1 MAHAER
7 PQLDDRPE
15 PVITVDDG
23 LLRHVEAGDYVATI
37 EPTRRLSQ
45 KALDVL
51 YEATLSACQR
61 EVGIGVTLKLIQHVR
76 ANLEYYVAYFAAK
89 SRVTYF
95 CTDRV
100 EDAIKIRLCLE
111 RLGRHQ
117 KVLLLY
123 ACAPEFANLYAAY
136 GIEPCVFDP
145 WWIEQAL
152 LHKSSLK
159 DPLKIHLWVDV
170 GMSREGMLPTDIGTI
185 LPSLARDGI
194 VVEGVATHFNAVA
207 QDHAIQKSRFE
218 DVLRVLGDHGI
229 RPRVVHAIASHNGL
243 GYSDFTGSLSP
254 GKAKLDVLYDMVRP
268 GCALGMGARW
278 NLDSRQE
285 EVLRIAI
292 PIREARI
299 AHIKE
304 VPAGWN
310 LGYWDNK
317 LAAGK
322 RIGVLEA
329 TRLSSLRYETF
340 QRRGGAEAER
350 LRSML
355 SHGSIAAIDLS
366 RGEWQVGDMLTCRT
380 TMWMCFLT
388 RGFDRK
394 EDGSCLVAVKDA
406 ASGKTAHVRVVTQE
420 LPNEHL
426 LHNIEQSVGLL
437 LNHQLE
443 CVTRK
448 KRMAWFVKDLLTQT
462 FYAALILTNRIRPL
476 AERVNSVLVP
486 INCA

>member
-1 MAHAER
+1 MYMAHAEQR
-7 PQLDDRPE
+7 QLDDRPQ
-15 PVITVDDG
+15 PVIAVDDD
-23 LLRHVEAGDYVATI
+23 LLRHVAAGDYVATI

-45 KALDVL
+45 QALDVL

-61 EVGIGVTLKLIQHVR
+61 EVSIGVTLKLFQHVR

-111 RLGRHQ
+111 RLGRRQ

-123 ACAPEFANLYAAY
+123 AWAPELANLYVT
-136 GIEPCVFDP
+136 C
-145 WWIEQAL
+145 
-152 LHKSSLK
+152 
-159 DPLKIHLWVDV
+159 
-170 GMSREGMLPTDIGTI
+170 
-185 LPSLARDGI
+185 
-194 VVEGVATHFNAVA
+194 
-207 QDHAIQKSRFE
+207 
-218 DVLRVLGDHGI
+218 
-229 RPRVVHAIASHNGL
+229 
-243 GYSDFTGSLSP
+243 
-254 GKAKLDVLYDMVRP
+254 
-268 GCALGMGARW
+268 CALGMGPRW
-278 NLDSRQE
+278 NLGSHQE

-292 PIREARI
+292 PIRAARI

-310 LGYWDNK
+310 LGYWENK
-317 LAAGK
+317 HEARK

-329 TRLSSLRYETF
+329 TRLSSLKYEAF
-340 QRRGGAEAER
+340 QRRPGAEEAET

-355 SHGSIAAIDLS
+355 SHGSIAALDLS
-366 RGEWQVGDMLTCRT
+366 HGEWKVGDMLACRT
-380 TMWMCFLT
+380 TMWMCFLS

-406 ASGKTAHVRVVTQE
+406 VSGKTTHVRVVTQE

-426 LHNIEQSVGLL
+426 LHNIEQSVGML
-437 LNHQLE
+437 LNHHLE

-448 KRMAWFVKDLLTQT
+448 KGWHG
-462 FYAALILTNRIRPL
+462 
-476 AERVNSVLVP
+476 S
-486 INCA
+486 

>member
-1 MAHAER
+1 MADADQR
-7 PQLDDRPE
+7 QLDDRPQ
-15 PVITVDDG
+15 PVIAVDDS

-45 KALDVL
+45 QALDVL

-61 EVGIGVTLKLIQHVR
+61 EVDIGVTLKLFQHVR

-89 SRVTYF
+89 PRVTYF

-111 RLGRHQ
+111 RLGRRQ

-123 ACAPEFANLYAAY
+123 ACAPELANLYVTH

-152 LHKSSLK
+152 LHKSNLK

-170 GMSREGMLPTDIGTI
+170 GMSREGMLPTDIGRI
-185 LPSLARDGI
+185 LPALARDGI

-218 DVLRVLGDHGI
+218 EVLRMLGDNGI
-229 RPRVVHAIASHNGL
+229 RPRIVHAIASHNGL
-243 GYSDFTGSLSP
+243 GYSDLTGSLSP

-268 GCALGMGARW
+268 GCALGMGPRW
-278 NLDSRQE
+278 NLGSYQE

-292 PIREARI
+292 PTREARI

-304 VPAGWN
+304 VPTGWN

-317 LAAGK
+317 FAARK
-322 RIGVLEA
+322 RIGVLETA
-329 TRLSSLRYETF
+329 RLSALKYETF
-340 QRRGGAEAER
+340 QRRPGGEAEI

-366 RGEWQVGDMLTCRT
+366 RGEWKVGDVLTCHT
-380 TMWMCFLT
+380 TMWMCFLS
-388 RGFDRK
+388 RGFERK

-406 ASGKTAHVRVVTQE
+406 ASGNTTHVRIVTQE

-426 LHNIEQSVGLL
+426 LHNIEQSVGML
-437 LNHQLE
+437 LNHHLE

-448 KRMAWFVKDLLTQT
+448 KRMAWFVKDLLTRAI
-462 FYAALILTNRIRPL
+462 YAVLLLTYRIRPL
-476 AERVNSVLVP
+476 AKKVNSVLVP